1 MPYQCSASH
10 LFQIQALPF
19 SSNELVGSDYYLWDD
34 KTSLTTGFSSKF
46 YKNIDKMLIQ
56 KAFSKKHDP
65 REILVKA
72 FLKDGKVWSV
82 DFFLKMIFPCLHQL
96 PNCFL
101 KLFFCTLFATVLKVF
116 LPLTSS
122 LIAGATKRA
131 NLGQTNFCSSDVL
144 AA

>member
-56 KAFSKKHDP
+56 KAFWKKHDP

-72 FLKDGKVWSV
+72 FLKDRKVWSV
-82 DFFLKMIFPCLHQL
+82 DFFFENDFPVLASITQLFSQTVLLHTL
-96 PNCFL
+96 CNSFESFL
-101 KLFFCTLFATVLKVF
+101 TINKLFNSWSHKTSQFRTDKF
-116 LPLTSS
+116 LQL
-122 LIAGATKRA
+122 
-131 NLGQTNFCSSDVL
+131 
-144 AA
+144 